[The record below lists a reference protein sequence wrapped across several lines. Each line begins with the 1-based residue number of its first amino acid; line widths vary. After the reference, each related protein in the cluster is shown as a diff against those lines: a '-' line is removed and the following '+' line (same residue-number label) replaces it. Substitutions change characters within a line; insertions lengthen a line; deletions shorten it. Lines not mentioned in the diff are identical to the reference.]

1 VQETSPRY
9 TNPVITQAPLVIIGC
24 GARKTSHPAPAA
36 KLYTGSYFT
45 ACLSA
50 ARALAPDDRVFIL
63 SAKHGLLPADGQIP
77 IAPYD
82 LKMNDPGSV
91 TPAEV
96 RYQAARRNLLGRPV
110 TALCS
115 ARYADVCRKIWEDV
129 DTPLAG
135 LGIGDQRHVLAE
147 IRRETYSPDMRSKIS

>member
-1 VQETSPRY
+1 VT
-9 TNPVITQAPLVIIGC
+9 TQAPLVIIGC
-24 GARKTSHPAPAA
+24 GARKTSRPAPAA
-36 KLYTGSYFT
+36 KLYTGRYFT
-45 ACLSA
+45 ACLDA
-50 ARALAPDDRVFIL
+50 ARALVPDDRIFIL

-110 TALCS
+110 LALCS
-115 ARYADVCRKIWEDV
+115 ARYANVCRKVWEDV

-135 LGIGDQRHVLAE
+135 LGIGQQLHVLAE
-147 IRRETYSPDMRSKIS
+147 IQRSGAVDLPREESCASHRVSK